1 MSYKFTSPGR
11 TDAPGASWQTLTL
24 SLPADTPLAIPPD
37 RWERRDGDGR
47 IVATYTRD
55 ELKLAVGLALEQK
68 RAELEARLEQGLEV
82 LAAAT
87 GCDDEAKRLIE
98 HWDTLIVEYDRIV
111 GRMEAA
117 IWVRYDECKI
127 LLEQEWLRRWR
138 TG

>member
-1 MSYKFTSPGR
+1 MATLVELKARHRRETG
-11 TDAPGASWQTLTL
+11 DASTPAQVPTWEMITL
-24 SLPADTPLAIPPD
+24 SLPGDTPLGVPD
-37 RWERRDGDGR
+37 GRWERRDGR

-68 RAELEARLEQGLEV
+68 HAELEARLAQGLEV

-87 GCDDEAKRLIE
+87 GCDDDEAKRLIE

-117 IWVRYDECKI
+117 R
-127 LLEQEWLRRWR
+127 
-138 TG
+138 